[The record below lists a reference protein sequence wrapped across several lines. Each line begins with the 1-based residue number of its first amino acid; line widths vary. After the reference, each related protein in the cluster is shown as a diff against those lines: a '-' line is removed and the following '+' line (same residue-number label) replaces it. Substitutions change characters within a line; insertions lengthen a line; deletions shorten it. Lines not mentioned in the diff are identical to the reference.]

1 MKAKMYQ
8 TQNGLIYRAEGNVIQ
23 VMNPQVN
30 DEWRESAVMMD
41 IARKSNLSMQEALDR
56 KAAMSSWKPWEP
68 PESAQ
73 EAQSNAVQL
82 AANLVDTWKKRGGEM
97 TAEGFKK
104 AMGTGGYGDP
114 DLGDIEYDYKGV
126 SIRPEP
132 QRWTREMKFTWAKF
146 IKFCRDNGLIEE
158 KSLKAASKPVSEGA
172 EENPIYAAED
182 APTCAP
188 TVSDAQPSPLPS
200 VGVDAKTEVD
210 ADDLPEIC
218 RGCQCATC
226 GNKDCASHC
235 WTKPN
240 TVSSCEHI
248 GPAGL
253 DCDGYQPIEEESIK
267 CNTKTAPKP
276 AAATTNEPAAMNSSP
291 KDAGMQTPQSSS
303 DLDQISTSGL
313 CSPADC
319 AAASLATA
327 SASPAPMAAEFDYT
341 GLDQPTVDTLH
352 LAERMIRDARRDYIT
367 KLAQAVYI
375 VHDALSTSSVHN
387 VDTGKFSKQEETFR
401 LWCASVGLGK
411 TTAYKLLQVAALLNG
426 STPEE
431 QAVLESASPSLLYA
445 AAKPSAPA
453 ELVQAVK
460 DGDITTHKEYQALLA
475 QLKAKEQ
482 ELAAER
488 ADREAERASTSALLA
503 DEQQRRQ
510 EAEQARI
517 AAEKSAQGAKES
529 YRAAHKNEM
538 FHIQRAQDAEN
549 QRAMMEE
556 REQIHLARIAE
567 LEARPVEV
575 VGADPDEIERR
586 AKALADEKTA
596 ALKAELEKERSI
608 SEDLA
613 GKLAEANMSLEDSQQ
628 ENTDSLLLAG
638 VRRTV
643 SLCSMLLAEEF
654 ERLAQVDS
662 DDLYQKAVNELY
674 VLLADLDADLDRAV
688 CTGRW
693 PDEKDGEED

>member
-8 TQNGLIYRAEGNVIQ
+8 TQNGLIYRAEGNSIQ
-23 VMNPQVN
+23 VLNPQVN

-56 KAAMSSWKPWEP
+56 KASMSNWKPWEP

-82 AANLVDTWKKRGGEM
+82 AASLVDSWKRRGGEM

-158 KSLKAASKPVSEGA
+158 KPLKAAFKPVSEGA
-172 EENPIYAAED
+172 EENPIHAVED

-188 TVSDAQPSPLPS
+188 TVSDVQPSPFPS
-200 VGVDAKTEVD
+200 SNAGVPTEESTPLNNCCKTGQSPSGHCGAAACCGEHYECC
-210 ADDLPEIC
+210 A
-218 RGCQCATC
+218 QCP
-226 GNKDCASHC
+226 KDCNARCGWISAKEENVC
-235 WTKPN
+235 TKP
-240 TVSSCEHI
+240 
-248 GPAGL
+248 
-253 DCDGYQPIEEESIK
+253 
-267 CNTKTAPKP
+267 APKP
-276 AAATTNEPAAMNSSP
+276 AAAPASLEAPAAF
-291 KDAGMQTPQSSS
+291 DY
-303 DLDQISTSGL
+303 SGL
-313 CSPADC
+313 DR
-319 AAASLATA
+319 
-327 SASPAPMAAEFDYT
+327 
-341 GLDQPTVDTLH
+341 PTVDTLH
-352 LAERMIRDARRDYIT
+352 WAERMIRDARRDYIT

-375 VHDALSTSSVHN
+375 SHDALCGGVVAICDN
-387 VDTGKFSKQEETFR
+387 SKHGHRGEDTFR
-401 LWCASVGLGK
+401 AWCASVGLGK
-411 TTAYKLLQVAALLNG
+411 DTAYRLLQVAALLNG

-453 ELVQAVK
+453 ELVEGVK
-460 DGDITTHKEYQALLA
+460 SGDITTHKEYQELLA
-475 QLKAKEQ
+475 QLKAKDQ

-529 YRAAHKNEM
+529 YRVAQKNEM
-538 FHIQRAQDAEN
+538 FQMQRAKDAEN

-586 AKALADEKTA
+586 ANALAAEKTA
-596 ALKAELEKERSI
+596 TLKAELEMERSI

-654 ERLAQVDS
+654 ERLARVDN
-662 DDLYQKAVNELY
+662 DLFD
-674 VLLADLDADLDRAV
+674 LAADHIEAFYMDLGCALAN
-688 CTGRW
+688 GSW

>member
-68 PESAQ
+68 PESAE

-82 AANLVDTWKKRGGEM
+82 AAILADRYKRSGGEM

-104 AMGTGGYGDP
+104 FLGTGGYGDP

-146 IKFCRDNGLIEE
+146 IKFCRENGLIEE
-158 KSLKAASKPVSEGA
+158 KPLKAASKPVSERA
-172 EENPIYAAED
+172 EENPIHAVED

-210 ADDLPEIC
+210 ADDLPEVC
-218 RGCQCATC
+218 RGCQCVTC
-226 GNKDCASHC
+226 GNKDCVSPC

-240 TVSSCEHI
+240 EVSSCERI
-248 GPAGL
+248 GPSGVDCKDYQPKSDVFPENAETPTSSPAATAAAESTAARSEPQADAGTMTAPAVSDSAAAGL
-253 DCDGYQPIEEESIK
+253 AVGAKAVLP
-267 CNTKTAPKP
+267 
-276 AAATTNEPAAMNSSP
+276 
-291 KDAGMQTPQSSS
+291 
-303 DLDQISTSGL
+303 
-313 CSPADC
+313 
-319 AAASLATA
+319 
-327 SASPAPMAAEFDYT
+327 SAEAFDYT

-375 VHDALSTSSVHN
+375 VHDALCGSCDKLSQLKHGN
-387 VDTGKFSKQEETFR
+387 RGEESFGA
-401 LWCASVGLGK
+401 WCAYVGISRK
-411 TTAYKLLQVAALLNG
+411 TGERLLQVAALLNG

-431 QAVLESASPSLLYA
+431 QAVLEAASPSLLYA

-475 QLKAKEQ
+475 QLKAKDQ

-510 EAEQARI
+510 ESLRARLE
-517 AAEKSAQGAKES
+517 AEKAAREIKSELAWVKRKEAFARRRAEEAEKITKEAQ
-529 YRAAHKNEM
+529 KNAM
-538 FHIQRAQDAEN
+538 FQIQQAQDAEN
-549 QRAMMEE
+549 QRAMMAE
-556 REQIHLARIAE
+556 RERFHLSKIAE

-586 AKALADEKTA
+586 AQVLADQKTA
-596 ALKAELEKERSI
+596 QIQAELAKIRTEQKASDNQSVQRAAHDAVILATRSMDAAWQAMAPMLSRLAPEEKVPVIYKVVNQLMCMKEEALQMIEKE
-608 SEDLA
+608 
-613 GKLAEANMSLEDSQQ
+613 K
-628 ENTDSLLLAG
+628 
-638 VRRTV
+638 
-643 SLCSMLLAEEF
+643 
-654 ERLAQVDS
+654 
-662 DDLYQKAVNELY
+662 KP
-674 VLLADLDADLDRAV
+674 DADH
-688 CTGRW
+688 
-693 PDEKDGEED
+693 KN

>member
-8 TQNGLIYRAEGNVIQ
+8 TQNGLIYRAEGNSIQ
-23 VMNPQVN
+23 VLNPQVN

-56 KAAMSSWKPWEP
+56 KASMSSWKPWEP

-73 EAQSNAVQL
+73 DAQSNAVQL
-82 AANLVDTWKKRGGEM
+82 ASYLVDRWKSRGGEM

-146 IKFCRDNGLIEE
+146 IKFCRENGLIEE
-158 KSLKAASKPVSEGA
+158 KPLKATSKPVSERS
-172 EENPIYAAED
+172 EENPIHAVED

-210 ADDLPEIC
+210 ADDLPEVC
-218 RGCQCATC
+218 RGCQCVTC
-226 GNKDCASHC
+226 GNKDCVSPC

-240 TVSSCEHI
+240 EVSSCERI
-248 GPAGL
+248 GPAGV
-253 DCDGYQPIEEESIK
+253 DCKDYQPIEEESIK
-267 CNTKTAPKP
+267 CNTKPAPKP
-276 AAATTNEPAAMNSSP
+276 AAAATTAAPVVTTSEETSTTSESAVDAAGSKPELSFVGALKNLSAPA
-291 KDAGMQTPQSSS
+291 
-303 DLDQISTSGL
+303 
-313 CSPADC
+313 SPADAG
-319 AAASLATA
+319 AATQSLSAATPASSEVLPLDS
-327 SASPAPMAAEFDYT
+327 SAFDFGADAETNAMLLQDAQIFMAGSMARVMAAK
-341 GLDQPTVDTLH
+341 H
-352 LAERMIRDARRDYIT
+352 A
-367 KLAQAVYI
+367 
-375 VHDALSTSSVHN
+375 HDRTAHN
-387 VDTGKFSKQEETFR
+387 YRGSWGKWCELVGISRDTGDNMVRVAEQFGNIQIDGQS
-401 LWCASVGLGK
+401 LID
-411 TTAYKLLQVAALLNG
+411 LQ
-426 STPEE
+426 PMK
-431 QAVLESASPSLLYA
+431 LLYA
-445 AAKPSAPA
+445 ASKPSTPPEVRAKV
-453 ELVQAVK
+453 ENLE
-460 DGDITTHKEYQALLA
+460 ITSHKEYQALLA

-482 ELAAER
+482 ELASER

-510 EAEQARI
+510 AAEQARI

-529 YRAAHKNEM
+529 YRVAQKNEM
-538 FHIQRAQDAEN
+538 LQIQRAKDAEN

-596 ALKAELEKERSI
+596 ALKAELEMERSI

-654 ERLAQVDS
+654 ERLARVDN
-662 DDLYQKAVNELY
+662 DLCD
-674 VLLADLDADLDRAV
+674 LAADHIEAFYMDLGCALAN
-688 CTGRW
+688 GRW

>member
-1 MKAKMYQ
+1 MKAKVYIAP
-8 TQNGLIYRAEGNVIQ
+8 TQYAYRAAEDGQSIQ
-23 VMNPQVN
+23 FL
-30 DEWRESAVMMD
+30 DTTL
-41 IARKSNLSMQEALDR
+41 NLGWKHSDYMTDKVL
-56 KAAMSSWKPWEP
+56 KAARP
-68 PESAQ
+68 AQ
-73 EAQSNAVQL
+73 EVLDEEAARRGWQLWEEPEGQAAGAQDNAVQL
-82 AANLVDTWKKRGGEM
+82 AAILADRYKRSGGEM

-104 AMGTGGYGDP
+104 FLGTGGYGDP

-146 IKFCRDNGLIEE
+146 IKFCRENGL
-158 KSLKAASKPVSEGA
+158 
-172 EENPIYAAED
+172 
-182 APTCAP
+182 
-188 TVSDAQPSPLPS
+188 
-200 VGVDAKTEVD
+200 
-210 ADDLPEIC
+210 
-218 RGCQCATC
+218 
-226 GNKDCASHC
+226 
-235 WTKPN
+235 
-240 TVSSCEHI
+240 
-248 GPAGL
+248 
-253 DCDGYQPIEEESIK
+253 IEEESIK
-267 CNTKTAPKP
+267 CNTKFAQKP
-276 AAATTNEPAAMNSSP
+276 AAAANMAIPAAP
-291 KDAGMQTPQSSS
+291 PQAKTSTTSESTEAESSS
-303 DLDQISTSGL
+303 LEPPPSSGTAIMSAPA
-313 CSPADC
+313 SPADAG
-319 AAASLATA
+319 AAAQSLSAAAPASSEIRPLDSLA
-327 SASPAPMAAEFDYT
+327 FDYT

-375 VHDALSTSSVHN
+375 VHDALCGGVVAICDN
-387 VDTGKFSKQEETFR
+387 SKHGHRGEDTFR
-401 LWCASVGLGK
+401 AWCTSVGLGK
-411 TTAYKLLQVAALLNG
+411 DTAYRLLQVAALLNG

-431 QAVLESASPSLLYA
+431 QAVLEAASPSLLYA

-475 QLKAKEQ
+475 QLKAKDQ

-529 YRAAHKNEM
+529 YRVAQKNEM
-538 FHIQRAQDAEN
+538 LQIQRAKDAEN

-586 AKALADEKTA
+586 ANALAAEKTA
-596 ALKAELEKERSI
+596 TLKAELEMERSI

-638 VRRTV
+638 VRRTI

-654 ERLAQVDS
+654 ERLARVDS
-662 DDLYQKAVNELY
+662 DLCDLAADHIEAFYMDLGCA
-674 VLLADLDADLDRAV
+674 LAN
-688 CTGRW
+688 GRW

>member
-1 MKAKMYQ
+1 MKAKIYQ
-8 TQNGLIYRAEGNVIQ
+8 TQNGLIYRAEGNAIQ

-56 KAAMSSWKPWEP
+56 KASMSNWKPWEP
-68 PESAQ
+68 PENAQ

-82 AANLVDTWKKRGGEM
+82 ASYLVDTWKSRGGEM

-158 KSLKAASKPVSEGA
+158 
-172 EENPIYAAED
+172 
-182 APTCAP
+182 
-188 TVSDAQPSPLPS
+188 
-200 VGVDAKTEVD
+200 
-210 ADDLPEIC
+210 
-218 RGCQCATC
+218 
-226 GNKDCASHC
+226 
-235 WTKPN
+235 
-240 TVSSCEHI
+240 
-248 GPAGL
+248 
-253 DCDGYQPIEEESIK
+253 ESIK
-267 CNTKTAPKP
+267 CNTKLAQKP
-276 AAATTNEPAAMNSSP
+276 AAAANMATPAAPPQAKTSTTSESTEAESSNLEP
-291 KDAGMQTPQSSS
+291 PPSSGTAIMS
-303 DLDQISTSGL
+303 APA
-313 CSPADC
+313 SPADAGAATQSLS
-319 AAASLATA
+319 AAAPASLEVQPLA
-327 SASPAPMAAEFDYT
+327 SSAFDYT
-341 GLDQPTVDTLH
+341 GLDDVTVDTLH
-352 LAERMIRDARRDYIT
+352 LAERIIRTARQ
-367 KLAQAVYI
+367 KYI
-375 VHDALSTSSVHN
+375 VDLAGAVDMAHEELVRNSDGHN
-387 VDTGKFSKQEETFR
+387 QHSEDTFIA
-401 LWCASVGLGK
+401 WCRSVGISK
-411 TTAYKLLQVAALLNG
+411 TTAYQLLQVQTLISG

-431 QAVLESASPSLLYA
+431 QAVLEAASPSLLYA

-453 ELVQAVK
+453 QLVEGVK
-460 DGDITTHKEYQALLA
+460 SGDITSHKQYQELLA

-529 YRAAHKNEM
+529 YRVAQKNEM
-538 FHIQRAQDAEN
+538 LQIQRAKDAEN

-596 ALKAELEKERSI
+596 ALKAELEMERSI

-654 ERLAQVDS
+654 ERLARVDS
-662 DDLYQKAVNELY
+662 DLCDLAADHIEAFYMDLGCA
-674 VLLADLDADLDRAV
+674 LAN
-688 CTGRW
+688 GRW

>member
-56 KAAMSSWKPWEP
+56 KASMSNWKPWEP
-68 PESAQ
+68 PESAE

-82 AANLVDTWKKRGGEM
+82 AAILADRYKRSGGEM
-97 TAEGFKK
+97 TAKGFRKFL
-104 AMGTGGYGDP
+104 GTGGHRDP
-114 DLGDIEYDYKGV
+114 DLGDIDYGYKGV
-126 SIRPEP
+126 SIRPDGEP
-132 QRWTREMKFTWAKF
+132 EMPEMKFTWAKF
-146 IKFCRDNGLIEE
+146 VKFCRENGL
-158 KSLKAASKPVSEGA
+158 
-172 EENPIYAAED
+172 
-182 APTCAP
+182 
-188 TVSDAQPSPLPS
+188 
-200 VGVDAKTEVD
+200 
-210 ADDLPEIC
+210 
-218 RGCQCATC
+218 
-226 GNKDCASHC
+226 
-235 WTKPN
+235 
-240 TVSSCEHI
+240 
-248 GPAGL
+248 
-253 DCDGYQPIEEESIK
+253 IEEESIK
-267 CNTKTAPKP
+267 CNTKLAQKP
-276 AAATTNEPAAMNSSP
+276 AAAANMATPAAPPQAKTSTTSESTEAESSNLEP
-291 KDAGMQTPQSSS
+291 PPSSGTAIMS
-303 DLDQISTSGL
+303 APA
-313 CSPADC
+313 SPADAGAATQSLS
-319 AAASLATA
+319 AAAPA
-327 SASPAPMAAEFDYT
+327 SSEVQPLDSSAFDYT
-341 GLDQPTVDTLH
+341 GLDVPTVDTLH
-352 LAERMIRDARRDYIT
+352 WAEREICDARRDYVAR
-367 KLAQAVYI
+367 LAQAVHI
-375 VHDALSTSSVHN
+375 AHDVLCGGARSQCERAHN
-387 VDTGKFSKQEETFR
+387 NQHSDDTFHA
-401 LWCASVGLGK
+401 WCASVGLGK
-411 TTAYKLLQVAALLNG
+411 TTAYKLLQVAALLKG

-431 QAVLESASPSLLYA
+431 QAVLEAASPSLLYA

-453 ELVQAVK
+453 QLVEGVK
-460 DGDITTHKEYQALLA
+460 SGDITTHKKYQELLA
-475 QLKAKEQ
+475 QLKAKDQ

-503 DEQQRRQ
+503 DEQHRRQ

-529 YRAAHKNEM
+529 YRVAQKNEM
-538 FHIQRAQDAEN
+538 LQIQRAKDAEN

-596 ALKAELEKERSI
+596 DLKAELEMERSI

-638 VRRTV
+638 VRRTI

-654 ERLAQVDS
+654 ERLAQVDN
-662 DDLYQKAVNELY
+662 DLCD
-674 VLLADLDADLDRAV
+674 LAADHIEAFYMDLGCALAN
-688 CTGRW
+688 GRW